1 MEYVQAQF
9 SLKFEPQI
17 RIRRSANQIE
27 DILVEYYGTP
37 QTMPIPDDFAAEA
50 PRIIL
55 NSKGGHS
62 QISFSQISVDLT
74 VNFDGEYRTNF
85 ELTKQYIIQRLDV
98 LKNLLRK
105 IDITRYYF
113 SGVSYNIHL
122 DTAEKTPAQYMAD
135 MLGDRMSGNDLYE
148 ASKRVATVKG
158 DRYFIN
164 EQVGTFKEYQSKGN
178 SIPNL
183 LDFNNSILVAEG
195 VNLTLDVNDR
205 YQYLCNGLAK
215 DIDEFDDTILEIYQ
229 LIEDN
234 LTKWR

>member
-1 MEYVQAQF
+1 MDYVQAQF

-74 VNFDGEYRTNF
+74 VNFDGEYRNDF
-85 ELTKQYIIQRLDV
+85 ELTKQYLLQRLDI
-98 LKNLLRK
+98 LKNLLK
-105 IDITRYYF
+105 EIDINGYYF
-113 SGVSYNIHL
+113 LGISYNIHL
-122 DTAEKTPAQYMAD
+122 DTDGKTPNQFMAD
-135 MLGDRMSGNDLYE
+135 ILGGSMNESDLYE
-148 ASKRVATVKG
+148 ASKRVATVKDG
-158 DRYFIN
+158 KYFLN
-164 EQVGTFKEYQSKGN
+164 EQVGTFKEYQNKGN

-183 LDFNNSILVAEG
+183 LDFTNSILVAEG
-195 VNLTLDVNDR
+195 VNLSLDVNDR
-205 YQYLCNGLAK
+205 YQYLSNGQTK
-215 DIDEFDDTILEIYQ
+215 NIDVSGETILDIYNI
-229 LIEDN
+229 IEND
-234 LTKWR
+234 LVKWR